1 MPQFTSGAF
10 RNPKISKVAVGLRT
24 PMMGTSPLGPRNLI
38 VIGFEAQLSLF
49 KDDAYEAGW
58 LDGLERMFLC
68 IYCAEAMFRAFSF
81 GWQIVWDPWFVLDL
95 TLVALG
101 LLALVLVP
109 MLTIGNVGNMPAIKK
124 LFAVRS
130 LRLLRL
136 MRVLRMLRHFKIIWR
151 LVIGFLTAWDTI
163 FAATALLLT
172 TLFIFSCA
180 AVEFIAKD
188 GDLVHGVLPA
198 GPHPLLDLMY
208 VNVVLRIS
216 ETCECL
222 HVGFS
227 AFHAIQIV

>member
-1 MPQFTSGAF
+1 MKVKRPCTLEYIGIWLNLKDATWTCPFVPQFTSGAF

-24 PMMGTSPLGPRNLI
+24 PMMGMAPLGPRNLI

-81 GWQIVWDPWFVLDL
+81 GWQIVWDPCFVLDL

-172 TLFIFSCA
+172 TLFVFSCA

-198 GPHPLLDLMY
+198 DPTHCW
-208 VNVVLRIS
+208 I
-216 ETCECL
+216 
-222 HVGFS
+222 
-227 AFHAIQIV
+227 